1 MVEIPVVAE
10 GNINHDLASKL
21 APVIDFLALGQEIW
35 KNDNP
40 KIELNEYLLR
50 INS

>member
-10 GNINHDLASKL
+10 GNVTLELAAQL

-35 KNDNP
+35 KTDTPLN
-40 KIELNEYLLR
+40 ELQEYLLR
-50 INS
+50 ISK